1 MAASVAGCSTGR
13 VELGQCWSPAELKLG
28 TKFSGEAT
36 IMAGIDTRPLMSPVT
51 CEGTSV
57 IAKIPDGSLGY
68 NPNHERDATEPVF
81 FRARVEGVV
90 DGTAQGRPMV
100 NLNKVNGVVRIKP
113 SWLKN
118 G

>member
-1 MAASVAGCSTGR
+1 MVISVAGCSKSR
-13 VELGQCWSPAELKLG
+13 VDLGQCWSPADLKQG
-28 TKFSGEAT
+28 TRFSGEAT

-57 IAKIPDGSLGY
+57 IANIPDGSLGY
-68 NPNHERDATEPVF
+68 APSHEKDETEPVF
-81 FRARVEGVV
+81 FRAKVEGVV

-100 NLNKVNGVVRIKP
+100 TLDKVHDVVRVRP
-113 SWLKN
+113 SWLKD